1 MQILKCEVTPVELKL
16 RQPAR
21 LAGLPEI
28 SHITAIF
35 IRIETKDGRNA
46 YGCTVAHPDLTGE
59 RPEQVRRTCLEC
71 ADLVPDL
78 HPINIEYSLAKI
90 SAAANNSLAVMCAFD
105 LAFYDL
111 LGLAADM
118 PLYRLLG
125 GYRNEVQTSVTI
137 PLAPQRE
144 CVELAKGRAQQGFRM
159 LKIKGG
165 MDPEDDVAR
174 VRAVHRALPNHILR
188 LDADGGYKVE
198 QALDVARALSTEL
211 EMLEQPTAPD
221 DLDGLRHVT
230 HNSPVPIMADQ
241 SVRGP
246 ASALDIATH
255 QRVNGM
261 SVKVATCGGLHCA
274 RVVDTI
280 ARAAHIATM
289 VSCVIEPALMIAA
302 GLSLALSSPNVQYC
316 DLDGFLDIT
325 NDPTVPGFQLK
336 DGCLTASEVPGLGC
350 TVNFN

>member
-1 MQILKCEVTPVELKL
+1 MQILKCEVIPVELKL
-16 RQPAR
+16 QQPAR
-21 LAGLPEI
+21 LANLPEI
-28 SHITAIF
+28 SNITAIF

-59 RPEQVRRTCLEC
+59 WPEQVLRICQDC
-71 ADLVPDL
+71 ADLVADL

-90 SAAANNSLAVMCAFD
+90 SAAAKNSAAVMCAFD

-111 LGLAADM
+111 LGLAADI

-125 GYRNEVQTSVTI
+125 GYRNQVQTSATI
-137 PLAPQRE
+137 PLSTQKE
-144 CVELAKGRAQQGFRM
+144 SVELAKGRAQQGFRM

-165 MDPEDDVAR
+165 IDPQEDVAR
-174 VRAVHRALPNHILR
+174 VRAIRRVLPNHILR
-188 LDADGGYKVE
+188 LDADGGYTIE
-198 QALDVARALSTEL
+198 EALDVARALNTEL
-211 EMLEQPTAPD
+211 EMLEQPVTAE
-221 DLDGLRHVT
+221 DLVGLQQVT

-246 ASALDIATH
+246 ASALDLATQ

-274 RVVDTI
+274 LQVDAI
-280 ARAAHIATM
+280 SRAAHIATM

-302 GLSLALSSPNVQYC
+302 GLSLALCSPNVQYC

-325 NDPTVPGFQLK
+325 NDPTIPGFRLHE
-336 DGCLTASEVPGLGC
+336 GCFTASEVPGLGC
-350 TVNFN
+350 TVSFN